1 MLDASARVHFGSIEL
16 ALLFDLHRQLSLFNL
31 DYGLDVLYKRL
42 LA

>member
-16 ALLFDLHRQLSLFNL
+16 ALLLDFYRQLSLFDL
-31 DYGLDVLYKRL
+31 GDGLDVLCKRL